1 MRKYLSFLLCLLIG
15 ANVFAQNQVLKAVA
29 ATSNQNFKVAETPLM
44 TKVSNTQAKSL
55 GETYLE
61 NEAFYTNYDLQSN
74 GFLSNRMYQNK
85 NGDVAVVAMQSDDE
99 SSAAAD
105 RGTGYNFYK
114 NGKILEGGDQFQK
127 IEANATGADMRTGWP
142 TIAPYG
148 AEGEILVNHSD
159 GLNYWVRTVAGEGKW
174 DGPHAIP
181 NPDAT
186 KIEGIEEG
194 LTLSWARV
202 VTTGENNDVV
212 HIFAAATGS
221 NGYYQFY
228 VRSTDLQE
236 WDVQLS
242 PLAKDDLAIGFY
254 AADDYAVASNGNYV
268 SVVYCA
274 GWTSHVMLYESND
287 QGLTWTSRM
296 VWESPIHGLDWA
308 TDENSLIDQ
317 CYGPAHASVAIGKD
331 GVSHVA
337 LSVGVY
343 SREELNPNGYLV
355 YYGLVTDGI
364 AYWNDT
370 TAWEYEVNGTDTI
383 AIPSPIRS
391 VRDTELKHALRLWW
405 EDPEQEG
412 YIQMDLTNFCA
423 WMPPHEEEGYNA
435 FDPTYQYTGSE
446 GGTAGDYQSFFGLS
460 AYPSIAVDVYG
471 NLAISWC
478 SPDLNRDM
486 YNGIYYMRTP
496 FVKYKPANVPYW
508 WQVNYHG
515 TSMYQDL
522 IHTGDEATCITA
534 VSGSVNPNEFW
545 FSCLSDD
552 TPGFH
557 IGSITSQPNISTST
571 VNVFK
576 FTPAEGY
583 EGDEDF
589 DNPTYPE
596 QPSNHWTPD
605 ESLYANNMTIITTVE
620 IEGVEQATDNIEIGA
635 FCGDELRGSG
645 RLQYV
650 NEPANRYECFLML
663 YGKAGD
669 NITFKIY
676 DHATASELNLKTDMT
691 VTFEANGA
699 IGDVTSP
706 ATMNFSA
713 GEIITAVANPV
724 EGGTIEGAGN
734 YSVGDTVTLKAIE
747 NEGYIFLNWT
757 ENGTVVS
764 EEYEYSFVVE
774 LGRNLVANFETA
786 YWTADANIYPNN
798 MTVITTVTIDSVEQ
812 SNTRLE
818 VGAFCGDELRGSGR
832 LQYVPAPVNKY
843 EAFIMIYGE
852 DNDSITFK
860 LYNHSTAIVLDLVGN
875 DTVVFKV
882 NETIGSV
889 VEPHNIIFTTKTDNP
904 DGPGDEPDEPKLD
917 APQNVKANAIST
929 SSIIVTWDFVENAKS
944 YNVYRNDELI
954 ENVKGTNYMDEG
966 LEYNTEYCYTVRA
979 IGDEVESA
987 LSEKV
992 CVKTLGEG
1000 IEELT
1005 SSVNIY
1011 PNPVQDKLYIEA
1023 EAEIEDVVV
1032 YDVYGRRQV
1041 TETPS
1046 HQGNLSVD
1054 VSDLNSGVYFVKVV
1068 TENGNIVKRII
1079 KN

>member
-55 GETYLE
+55 GDTYLE
-61 NEAFYTNYDLQSN
+61 NEAFYTTYDLQSN
-74 GFLSNRMYQNK
+74 NLIANRMYQAK
-85 NGDVAVVAMQSDDE
+85 DGSVAVVTTMSTQEYDANF
-99 SSAAAD
+99 AD

-148 AEGEILVNHSD
+148 AEGEIMVCHTGNGLV
-159 GLNYWVRTVAGEGKW
+159 YYTRTKAGEGIW

-181 NPDAT
+181 NPNAT

-212 HIFAAATGS
+212 HIFAAATGTD
-221 NGYYQFY
+221 NYYQFY

-242 PLAKDDLAIGFY
+242 PLAMDDLAIGFY
-254 AADDYAVASNGNYV
+254 SADDYAVASNGNYV
-268 SVVYCA
+268 SVVYCT

-296 VWESPIHGLDWA
+296 VWECPIHGLDWA

-331 GVSHVA
+331 GVSHVV

-343 SREELNPNGYLV
+343 SREELNNGYLV
-355 YYGLVTDGI
+355 YYGLSTDGI

-370 TAWEYEVNGTDTI
+370 TAWEYEVNGVDTI

-423 WMPPHEEEGYNA
+423 WMPPHVEEGYNA
-435 FDPTYQYTGSE
+435 FNPTYQYTGSE
-446 GGTAGDYQSFFGLS
+446 GGTAGDYQSSFGLS

-486 YNGIYYMRTP
+486 YNGVYYMRTP

-508 WQVNYHG
+508 WQVNDYG
-515 TSMYQDL
+515 ISMYEDF
-522 IHTGDEATCITA
+522 IHTGDEATFITA
-534 VSGSVNPNEFW
+534 VSGSVKPNEFW

-557 IGSITSQPNISTST
+557 TGSITSQPNISTSI

-596 QPSNHWTPD
+596 QPSNHWNPD

-620 IEGVEQATDNIEIGA
+620 IDGVEAASTDLEIGA
-635 FCGDELRGSG
+635 FCNGELRGSS

-650 NEPANRYECFLML
+650 ASPANRYECFLMV
-663 YGKAGD
+663 YGNAGD
-669 NITFKIY
+669 DITFRMY
-676 DHATASELNLKTDMT
+676 DHSTGLESELKSSEVVD
-691 VTFEANGA
+691 FE
-699 IGDVTSP
+699 V
-706 ATMNFSA
+706 
-713 GEIITAVANPV
+713 
-724 EGGTIEGAGN
+724 
-734 YSVGDTVTLKAIE
+734 
-747 NEGYIFLNWT
+747 
-757 ENGTVVS
+757 NGTVGDVINPYTIKFTS
-764 EEYEYSFVVE
+764 KHWIVDPSLY
-774 LGRNLVANFETA
+774 A
-786 YWTADANIYPNN
+786 NN
-798 MTVITTVTIDSVEQ
+798 MTLIATLEID
-812 SNTRLE
+812 
-818 VGAFCGDELRGSGR
+818 
-832 LQYVPAPVNKY
+832 
-843 EAFIMIYGE
+843 GE
-852 DNDSITFK
+852 
-860 LYNHSTAIVLDLVGN
+860 
-875 DTVVFKV
+875 
-882 NETIGSV
+882 
-889 VEPHNIIFTTKTDNP
+889 
-904 DGPGDEPDEPKLD
+904 
-917 APQNVKANAIST
+917 
-929 SSIIVTWDFVENAKS
+929 
-944 YNVYRNDELI
+944 
-954 ENVKGTNYMDEG
+954 
-966 LEYNTEYCYTVRA
+966 
-979 IGDEVESA
+979 
-987 LSEKV
+987 
-992 CVKTLGEG
+992 
-1000 IEELT
+1000 
-1005 SSVNIY
+1005 
-1011 PNPVQDKLYIEA
+1011 
-1023 EAEIEDVVV
+1023 
-1032 YDVYGRRQV
+1032 
-1041 TETPS
+1041 
-1046 HQGNLSVD
+1046 
-1054 VSDLNSGVYFVKVV
+1054 
-1068 TENGNIVKRII
+1068 
-1079 KN
+1079 